1 MLSQSE
7 ALEGDGSTEAQYAY
21 YPATIA
27 DATTG
32 TMVTTVQTSDT
43 LMGQTTPTGSQYP
56 HVNPIIY
63 PLYQVDMNRLQL
75 IFVRHCNIATVLD
88 NSI

>member
-1 MLSQSE
+1 MMCLCQAVLSQSE
-7 ALEGDGSTEAQYAY
+7 GLEGDGSTEAQYAY

-43 LMGQTTPTGSQYP
+43 LLGQTTPTGRSLSTCITHY
-56 HVNPIIY
+56 VST
-63 PLYQVDMNRLQL
+63 LL
-75 IFVRHCNIATVLD
+75 
-88 NSI
+88 S